1 MIFFKT
7 PFFLP
12 WLFPR
17 RKWGFSLSNF
27 VYLTFDDGPN
37 PNITP
42 FVLDTL
48 KTSGL
53 KATFFCVG
61 DNVRKYPEL
70 YQRILDE
77 GHRVGNHTMYHN
89 NASKTDFDTYIYS
102 FLEAEKYIKSNLFRP
117 PYGRLD
123 FRKMK
128 AISQS
133 KKIIMWSWLSY
144 DFDLKI
150 PVDKILVKAKNQ
162 IKPGSI
168 IVLHDNIKII
178 SRTKELLPQLIDE
191 LKTKKFSFGLIE
203 DFTR

>member
-1 MIFFKT
+1 MKFFKT

-17 RKWGFSLSNF
+17 RKWGFSF
-27 VYLTFDDGPN
+27 KEPTVFLTFDDGPN

-48 KTSGL
+48 KVSGS

-77 GHRVGNHTMYHN
+77 GHRIGNHTMYHN
-89 NASKTDFDTYIYS
+89 NASKTDFDTYISS
-102 FLEAEKYIKSNLFRP
+102 FLEAEKYIQSNLFRP

-123 FRKMK
+123 YRKMK

-144 DFDLKI
+144 DFDKSVSI
-150 PVDKILVKAKNQ
+150 EKILQKAKKQ
-162 IKPGSI
+162 IKAGDI
-168 IVLHDNIKII
+168 LVLHDNEKV
-178 SRTKELLPQLIDE
+178 KERMVDLLPKLLEIIKSKQLDFKTID
-191 LKTKKFSFGLIE
+191 
-203 DFTR
+203 

>member
-1 MIFFKT
+1 MKFFKT

-12 WLFPR
+12 WLLPR
-17 RKWGFSLSNF
+17 RKWGFSFSDF

-37 PNITP
+37 PSITP

-48 KTSGL
+48 KVSGS

-89 NASKTDFDTYIYS
+89 NASKTDFDTYIAS
-102 FLEAEKYIKSNLFRP
+102 FLEAEKYIQSNLFRP

-123 FRKMK
+123 YRKIK

-144 DFDLKI
+144 DFDKSVSI
-150 PVDKILVKAKNQ
+150 EKILQKAKKQ
-162 IKPGSI
+162 IKAGDI
-168 IVLHDNIKII
+168 LVLHDNEKV
-178 SRTKELLPQLIDE
+178 KERMVDLLPKLLEIIKSKQLDFKTID
-191 LKTKKFSFGLIE
+191 
-203 DFTR
+203 

>member
-1 MIFFKT
+1 MKFFKT

-17 RKWGFSLSNF
+17 RKWGFSF
-27 VYLTFDDGPN
+27 KEPTVFLTFDDGPN

-48 KTSGL
+48 KVSGS

-77 GHRVGNHTMYHN
+77 GHRIGNHTMYHN
-89 NASKTDFDTYIYS
+89 NASKTDFDTYISS
-102 FLEAEKYIKSNLFRP
+102 FLEAEKYIQSNLFRP

-123 FRKMK
+123 YRKMK

-144 DFDLKI
+144 DFDKSVSI
-150 PVDKILVKAKNQ
+150 EKILQKAKKQ
-162 IKPGSI
+162 IKSGDI
-168 IVLHDNIKII
+168 LVLHDNEKV
-178 SRTKELLPQLIDE
+178 KERMVDLLPKLLEIIKSKQLDFKTID
-191 LKTKKFSFGLIE
+191 
-203 DFTR
+203 